1 MKTVEIIHK
10 EKNEECFEILK
21 RTIVEDKELKKYR
34 IDSDTLL
41 REIPE
46 SIVNEFL
53 DFLGTDEQHRNLMLY
68 MIKTG
73 SLIIHCWEDDEGNNE
88 KTRIISSN
96 TKKSKVS
103 DIKQPPFNPD
113 DGPIDDELPF

>member
-1 MKTVEIIHK
+1 MKKVEIIHK
-10 EKNEECFEILK
+10 EKKEECFEILK

-34 IDSDTLL
+34 IDYDTLISEL
-41 REIPE
+41 PE

-53 DFLGTDEQHRNLMLY
+53 DFLGSDEQHRDLMLH

-96 TKKSKVS
+96 NKKSKVS
-103 DIKQPPFNPD
+103 GIKQPPFNSD
-113 DGPIDDELPF
+113 EGTIDAELPF

>member
-1 MKTVEIIHK
+1 MKTIEIIHK

-21 RTIVEDKELKKYR
+21 RIIVEEKELKKYR

-41 REIPE
+41 SELPE

-53 DFLGTDEQHRNLMLY
+53 DFLGTDELFRNLMLH

-73 SLIIHCWEDDEGNNE
+73 SLIIHCWEDEEENNE

-96 TKKSKVS
+96 TKKSVVS
-103 DIKQPPFNPD
+103 GIKQPPFNPD
-113 DGPIDDELPF
+113 EGPIDDGLPF